1 MSMIER
7 GSLKKASARL
17 VLLPGSHSPPKRQ
30 VVPSKLRLGSSL
42 YSRVVRPSRPSARSR
57 GQRKIGT
64 CEPGSGCYRPSMQP
78 TDLTADTPMGAIL
91 DILPGAK
98 RALFARYHLGGCQ
111 SCAFSNE
118 ETLAQLCERSE
129 LPVNE
134 VLEHL
139 LASHEHDSA
148 MLMEPAEAREK
159 LAGLRLIDLRTREE
173 HEAVKIAGSEL
184 FTQELQ
190 QQLFAGNPETAILL
204 YDHSGRNVLDQV
216 AWFRGHGLKQ
226 TFGLRGGIDAWSRE
240 VDPSIPR
247 YRIEMD
253 V

>member
-1 MSMIER
+1 
-7 GSLKKASARL
+7 
-17 VLLPGSHSPPKRQ
+17 
-30 VVPSKLRLGSSL
+30 
-42 YSRVVRPSRPSARSR
+42 
-57 GQRKIGT
+57 
-64 CEPGSGCYRPSMQP
+64 MQP
-78 TDLTADTPMGAIL
+78 TDLSADSPMGAIL
-91 DILPGAK
+91 DTLPGAK

-111 SCAFSNE
+111 SCAFSND

-129 LPVNE
+129 LPVAE

-139 LASHEHDSA
+139 LASHAHDSA
-148 MLMEPAEAREK
+148 MLMEPADAREK
-159 LAGLRLIDLRTREE
+159 LAELRLIDLRTREE
-173 HEAVKIAGSEL
+173 HEAVAIAGSEF

-190 QQLFAGNPETAILL
+190 QQLFAGDPETAILL

-240 VDPSIPR
+240 VDPSVPR

-253 V
+253 A